1 MKKNN
6 IIIVILII
14 LLIYNIVSI
23 KNILSEDNN
32 TIDYNLEETNIKKLI
47 DGKWK
52 NDDRI
57 FFFDTEKNKI
67 SFEDSDYYC
76 LGNCDYTVV
85 IQNNDNYKI
94 LINNFDTNG
103 DIKFNEIVVTVQK
116 DKTNTITIGKQE
128 FNKVVNESNND
139 NFTWFSVFFIV
150 LIVLIFVSSS
160 CIILG

>member
-1 MKKNN
+1 MKKSKN

-14 LLIYNIVSI
+14 LLIVSI
-23 KNILSEDNN
+23 ILVKNIESEENNN
-32 TIDYNLEETNIKKLI
+32 TDYTLEETNIKKLI
-47 DGKWK
+47 DGKWE

-67 SFEDSDYYC
+67 SFEDTDYYC
-76 LGNCDYTVV
+76 LGNCDYTV

-103 DIKFNEIVVTVQK
+103 DIKFNEIIVTVQK

-150 LIVLIFVSSS
+150 LIVFIFV
-160 CIILG
+160 IFVLY